1 VSTSTSHGMTGSG
14 LAARVAVPA
23 VAQVVAATMPRR
35 SSVQPTRRAVLYL
48 QAPGDQAAPPELAS
62 WFAERA
68 FHFYVAGLRL
78 PPTVAL
84 SARHAGRELR
94 SALAEVDAACR
105 RLRRADGMASVIVT
119 AHGRAAV
126 AVALWADSL
135 SRGDD
140 GRARPPAGRRVAGRG
155 GADAVRQRSG
165 ADALILTAPAWP
177 RGSLHLSIACPVLV
191 IAGHDSSP
199 AADRAWLRRTRGSG
213 ASLQLGSHVTWLAL
227 PGVNASASAAPQ
239 RFLEE
244 LGRWLGAYMYG
255 PVRDQLL

>member
-14 LAARVAVPA
+14 LAARVPVPA
-23 VAQVVAATMPRR
+23 AAQVVAATMARR

-48 QAPGDQAAPPELAS
+48 QAPGDPAAPPELAS
-62 WFAERA
+62 WFTERA

-78 PPTVAL
+78 APTVAL

-94 SALAEVDAACR
+94 PAFAEVDAACR

-135 SRGDD
+135 RRGDD
-140 GRARPPAGRRVAGRG
+140 GLLGAGRRAAGRG

-177 RGSLHLSIACPVLV
+177 RGSLHLSIAWPVLV

-199 AADRAWLRRTRGSG
+199 AANRAWLRRTHGSG

-239 RFLEE
+239 RFLDE